1 MQTSQTEFPDWGIDK
16 GPKAHVMRRS
26 AFVPA
31 LLLAGI
37 FVLAKVAITWSWH
50 SPKTIL
56 TLLTITSVDVLVAV
70 AFGVICGAALWI
82 TQRNPEKHKSLIR
95 FTWGATLTCGAL
107 AALYA
112 VINVGV
118 YGYLHTPLN
127 ARMFKLV
134 GRPDNMRS
142 SIAEHFSIGLTIF
155 LLVTPAIYLLLA
167 SSKARRFLQRRSVR
181 GTVLVLAV
189 VWVCTGLVLLSQ
201 TEPNSKERRA
211 ARNPHY
217 EILAS
222 TVQELFSSHRANL
235 GGAFPPEYLD
245 DFKLAAEREYPRLAR
260 QGPRPKNVI
269 VIVLESAAAQYM
281 SVYGSQFDTTPNLFA
296 EAKHALVLD
305 RGYSQAGWTYLSR
318 LPLLYGVAPGLPWT
332 NIWRVVD
339 PRVRRRPPTGLA
351 KILRN
356 ERGYRT
362 AFFSGGDPDW
372 DNMYWTA
379 REAGMAE
386 VFGPKELGGRM
397 ASSWG
402 TEDGILVDGL
412 IRWIDF
418 DANRPFYA
426 MMWTDQTHHP
436 YTLAHDTQPID
447 FLDETKTPNGE
458 LLERYLNAL
467 RQVDRHLGRLFA
479 ALRDRNLADDTI
491 VVITGDHGEAFG
503 DPHDQMVGH
512 GGGLYEE
519 YIRVPLILWNPRLFP
534 TSQRSSRPGG
544 HIDINPTLAHI
555 LAIDPPD
562 TWQGASL
569 LSNDHPGRAYSVASW
584 VNYQLGVTDG
594 RFKYF
599 VDIDGGYERLYDLK
613 TDPREQTDVTAQ
625 HPQVANEFRNRL
637 RAFVQDEERYLSR
650 MSLPLRSEVTS
661 R

>member
-1 MQTSQTEFPDWGIDK
+1 MQTSQTEFPDCGIDK
-16 GPKAHVMRRS
+16 GTKAREMRRS

-37 FVLAKVAITWSWH
+37 FILAKVAITWSWH

-82 TQRNPEKHKSLIR
+82 AQRNPENHKSLIR
-95 FTWGATLTCGAL
+95 FLWVGTLSLGAL
-107 AALYA
+107 AAFYA

-118 YGYLHTPLN
+118 YGYLQTPLN

-155 LLVTPAIYLLLA
+155 LLVTPAMYLLLA
-167 SSKARRFLQRRSVR
+167 SSKVPRFIKRRSVR
-181 GTVLVLAV
+181 ATMLVLAV
-189 VWVCTGLVLLSQ
+189 VWICTGLALLSH
-201 TEPNSKERRA
+201 TELDSKTARA
-211 ARNPHY
+211 AQSPHY
-217 EILAS
+217 KLLAS
-222 TVQELFSSHRANL
+222 TFQELLSSHRVSL
-235 GGAFPPEYLD
+235 GGAFAPEYLD
-245 DFKLAAEREYPRLAR
+245 DFKLAAEREYPQLATPN
-260 QGPRPKNVI
+260 PRPKNII
-269 VIVLESAAAQYM
+269 VVVLESAAAQYM

-296 EAKHALVLD
+296 EAEHALVLD

-318 LPLLYGVAPGLPWT
+318 LPLLFGVPPGLPWT
-332 NIWRVVD
+332 NVWRVLDIEVT
-339 PRVRRRPPTGLA
+339 TGLA
-351 KILRN
+351 KILGN

-362 AFFSGGDPDW
+362 AFFSGGDLEW
-372 DNMYWTA
+372 DGMDWTA
-379 REAGMAE
+379 RVAGMAE

-402 TEDGILVDGL
+402 TEDGILVDRL
-412 IRWIDF
+412 IRWIDS
-418 DANRPFYA
+418 DPNRPFYA

-436 YTLAHDTQPID
+436 YTLAYDTPPID
-447 FLDETKTPNGE
+447 FLDENKIPHGE

-467 RQVDRHLGRLFA
+467 RQADGHLGRLFA

-503 DPHDQMVGH
+503 DPHDQVVGH
-512 GGGLYEE
+512 GSALYEE
-519 YIRVPLILWNPRLFP
+519 NIRVPLIFWNPRLFP
-534 TSQRSSRPGG
+534 TGQRSGRPGG

-555 LAIDPPD
+555 LNIDPPD

-569 LSNDHPGRAYSVASW
+569 LSNDHPGRVYSIASG
-584 VNYQLGVTDG
+584 VDYQLGVTDA

-613 TDPREQTDVTAQ
+613 TDPREQTDVAAQ
-625 HPQVANEFRNRL
+625 HPEVANEFRNRL
-637 RAFVQDEERYLSR
+637 AALVQDQQHYFNRI
-650 MSLPLRSEVTS
+650 SLPRSKTRS

>member
-1 MQTSQTEFPDWGIDK
+1 M
-16 GPKAHVMRRS
+16 
-26 AFVPA
+26 PA

-37 FVLAKVAITWSWH
+37 FILAKVAIIWSWD
-50 SPKTIL
+50 SPKMIL

-82 TQRNPEKHKSLIR
+82 AQRNPEKHKSLIR
-95 FTWGATLTCGAL
+95 FIWGGTLTCGAL

-134 GRPDNMRS
+134 GRLDNMRS
-142 SIAEHFSIGLTIF
+142 SIAAQCSIGLMIW
-155 LLVTPAIYLLLA
+155 LLATPAIYLLLA
-167 SSKARRFLQRRSVR
+167 SSKAPRFLQRRSVR

-189 VWVCTGLVLLSQ
+189 VWICTGLALLS
-201 TEPNSKERRA
+201 PDSKKRRA
-211 ARNPHY
+211 ERNPHY

-222 TVQELFSSHRANL
+222 TFQELFSSHSANL

-245 DFKLAAEREYPRLAR
+245 DFKLAAEREYPRLAT

-269 VIVLESAAAQYM
+269 VIVLESVAAQYM
-281 SVYGSQFDTTPNLFA
+281 SVYGSQFDTTPNLSA
-296 EAKHALVLD
+296 EAEHAMVMD
-305 RGYSQAGWTYLSR
+305 RGYSQSGWTYLSR

-332 NIWRVVD
+332 NGWRVVD
-339 PRVRRRPPTGLA
+339 QSTGLA

-372 DNMYWTA
+372 DGMYWTA

-412 IRWIDF
+412 IRWIDS
-418 DANRPFYA
+418 DPNRPFYA

-447 FLDETKTPNGE
+447 FLDENKTPNGE

-467 RQVDRHLGRLFA
+467 RQADRHLGRLFA
-479 ALRDRNLADDTI
+479 ALRHRNLADDTI

-503 DPHDQMVGH
+503 DPHEQMVGH

-519 YIRVPLILWNPRLFP
+519 NIRVPLIFWNPRLFP
-534 TSQRSSRPGG
+534 TSQRSDRPGG
-544 HIDINPTLAHI
+544 HIDINPTLAHMLDI
-555 LAIDPPD
+555 HPPD

-569 LSNDHPGRAYSVASW
+569 ISNDHPGRAYSMASGID
-584 VNYQLGVTDG
+584 YQIGVTDG
-594 RFKYF
+594 RFKYI

-613 TDPREQTDVTAQ
+613 TDPREQTDVAAQ
-625 HPQVANEFRNRL
+625 HRQVANEFRNRL
-637 RAFVQDEERYLSR
+637 GAFVQDEQRYLNR
-650 MSLPLRSEVTS
+650 MSLPLRSEITS

>member
-1 MQTSQTEFPDWGIDK
+1 MQ
-16 GPKAHVMRRS
+16 RS

-37 FVLAKVAITWSWH
+37 FILAKVAIIWSWD
-50 SPKTIL
+50 SPKMIL
-56 TLLTITSVDVLVAV
+56 TLLTITSVDVIVAV
-70 AFGVICGAALWI
+70 AFGVIFGAALWI
-82 TQRNPEKHKSLIR
+82 AQRNPEKHESLIR
-95 FTWGATLTCGAL
+95 FIWGGTLTCGAL

-118 YGYLHTPLN
+118 YGYLHRPLN
-127 ARMFKLV
+127 ARMFELV
-134 GRPDNMRS
+134 GRLDNMRS
-142 SIAEHFSIGLTIF
+142 SIAAQCGIGLMIW
-155 LLVTPAIYLLLA
+155 LLATPAMYLLLA
-167 SSKARRFLQRRSVR
+167 SSKAPRFLQRRSVR

-189 VWVCTGLVLLSQ
+189 VWICTGLALLSH
-201 TEPNSKERRA
+201 TEPDSKKRRE

-222 TVQELFSSHRANL
+222 TFQELFSSHRANL

-245 DFKLAAEREYPRLAR
+245 DFKLAAEREYPRLAT

-269 VIVLESAAAQYM
+269 VIVLESVAAQYM
-281 SVYGSQFDTTPNLFA
+281 SVYESQFDTTPNLSA
-296 EAKHALVLD
+296 EAENAMVLD
-305 RGYSQAGWTYLSR
+305 RGYSQSGWTYLSR

-332 NIWRVVD
+332 NGWRVVD
-339 PRVRRRPPTGLA
+339 QSTGLA

-372 DNMYWTA
+372 DGMYWTA

-412 IRWIDF
+412 IRWIDS
-418 DANRPFYA
+418 DPNRPFYA

-436 YTLAHDTQPID
+436 CTLAHDTQPID
-447 FLDETKTPNGE
+447 FLDENKTPNGE

-467 RQVDRHLGRLFA
+467 RQADRHLGRLFA
-479 ALRDRNLADDTI
+479 ALRQRNLADDTI

-503 DPHDQMVGH
+503 DTHEQMVGH

-519 YIRVPLILWNPRLFP
+519 NIRVPLIFWNPRLFP
-534 TSQRSSRPGG
+534 TSQRSDRPGG
-544 HIDINPTLAHI
+544 HIDINPTLAHMLDI
-555 LAIDPPD
+555 HPPG

-569 LSNDHPGRAYSVASW
+569 ISNDHPGRAYSMASGID
-584 VNYQLGVTDG
+584 YQFGVTDG
-594 RFKYF
+594 RFKYI

-613 TDPREQTDVTAQ
+613 TDPHEQTDVAAQ
-625 HPQVANEFRNRL
+625 HRQVANEFHNRL
-637 RAFVQDEERYLSR
+637 GAFVQDEQRYLNR
-650 MSLPLRSEVTS
+650 MSLPLRSEIPS

>member
-1 MQTSQTEFPDWGIDK
+1 
-16 GPKAHVMRRS
+16 
-26 AFVPA
+26 VPA

-37 FVLAKVAITWSWH
+37 FILAKVAIIWSWD
-50 SPKTIL
+50 SPKMIL
-56 TLLTITSVDVLVAV
+56 TLLAITSADVLVAV

-82 TQRNPEKHKSLIR
+82 AQRNPEKHKSLIR
-95 FTWGATLTCGAL
+95 FIWGGTLTSGAL
-107 AALYA
+107 AAVYS

-134 GRPDNMRS
+134 GRLDNMRS
-142 SIAEHFSIGLTIF
+142 SIAAQCSIGLMIS
-155 LLVTPAIYLLLA
+155 LLATPAMYLILA
-167 SSKARRFLQRRSVR
+167 SSKTPRFLQRRSVR

-189 VWVCTGLVLLSQ
+189 VWIGTGLALLS
-201 TEPNSKERRA
+201 PDSKKRRA
-211 ARNPHY
+211 ERNPHY

-222 TVQELFSSHRANL
+222 TFQELFSSHSANL

-245 DFKLAAEREYPRLAR
+245 DFKLAAEREYPRLAT

-269 VIVLESAAAQYM
+269 IIVLESVAAQYM
-281 SVYGSQFDTTPNLFA
+281 SVYGSQFDTTPNLSA
-296 EAKHALVLD
+296 ETEHAMVLD
-305 RGYSQAGWTYLSR
+305 RGYSQSGWTYLSR

-332 NIWRVVD
+332 NGWRVVD
-339 PRVRRRPPTGLA
+339 QSTGLA

-372 DNMYWTA
+372 DGMYWTA
-379 REAGMAE
+379 RDAGIAE

-412 IRWIDF
+412 IRWIDS
-418 DANRPFYA
+418 DPNRPFYA

-447 FLDETKTPNGE
+447 FLDENKTPNGE

-467 RQVDRHLGRLFA
+467 RQADRHLGRLLA
-479 ALRDRNLADDTI
+479 ALHHRNLADDTI

-503 DPHDQMVGH
+503 DPHEQMVGH

-519 YIRVPLILWNPRLFP
+519 NIRVPLIFWNPRLFP
-534 TSQRSSRPGG
+534 TSQRSDRPGG
-544 HIDINPTLAHI
+544 HIDINPTLAHMLDI
-555 LAIDPPD
+555 HPPD

-569 LSNDHPGRAYSVASW
+569 ISNDHPGRAYSMASGID
-584 VNYQLGVTDG
+584 YQIGVTDG
-594 RFKYF
+594 RFKYI

-613 TDPREQTDVTAQ
+613 TDPREQTDVAAQ
-625 HPQVANEFRNRL
+625 HRQVANEFRNRL
-637 RAFVQDEERYLSR
+637 GAFVQDEQRYLNR
-650 MSLPLRSEVTS
+650 MSLPLRSEITS